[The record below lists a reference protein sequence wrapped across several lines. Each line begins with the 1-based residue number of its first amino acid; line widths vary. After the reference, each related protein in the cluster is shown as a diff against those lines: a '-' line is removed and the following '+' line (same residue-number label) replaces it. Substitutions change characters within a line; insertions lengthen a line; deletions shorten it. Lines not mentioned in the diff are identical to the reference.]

1 MVFYLKI
8 IASILLYRNMLAPQ
22 TPVIFCINVL
32 FNFANLNKLSS
43 LHQFFQNCLYN
54 LVHICIQALGSDWCL
69 AYGAEE
75 L

>member
-54 LVHICIQALGSDWCL
+54 LVYIYVQTLGSNWCL
-69 AYGAEE
+69 TNRAEK